1 MQGSADISEADL
13 GVERDLHLTHVHFSW
28 NADRPKWVVSKNSGG
43 GEVFTSEY
51 QEFLQHLG
59 DPTSQC
65 LECAETIYF
74 GASEN
79 QMLTNSSVK
88 AVILG
93 CPLQYT

>member
-1 MQGSADISEADL
+1 VQGSADISEADL
-13 GVERDLHLTHVHFSW
+13 GVERDLHLTHFLVTR
-28 NADRPKWVVSKNSGG
+28 NAEQPKWVVTWDSGG